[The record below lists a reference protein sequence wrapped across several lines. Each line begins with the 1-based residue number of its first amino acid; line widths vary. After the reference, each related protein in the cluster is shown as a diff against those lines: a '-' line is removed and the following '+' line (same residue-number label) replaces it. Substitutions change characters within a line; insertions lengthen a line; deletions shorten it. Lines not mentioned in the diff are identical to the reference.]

1 MMKQIA
7 TITSLLVA
15 ATLMSACSKHATP
28 ETPKA
33 APAAAAPAQEAPRP
47 ATYDPNLKPAE
58 IVWDSPEKKAEW
70 EAHQARIQAEL
81 QAANQAAAAGQAPS
95 AQQALAA
102 QQAQAA
108 QPAQAAQAP
117 AAPAPVPTH

>member
-15 ATLMSACSKHATP
+15 ATLMSACSKHATT
-28 ETPKA
+28 EAPKA
-33 APAAAAPAQEAPRP
+33 APVAVVPAQEAPRA

-81 QAANQAAAAGQAPS
+81 QAANQAAAQA
-95 AQQALAA
+95 
-102 QQAQAA
+102 AA
-108 QPAQAAQAP
+108 QPSGAP
-117 AAPAPVPTH
+117 QAAPAGAAPVAPTPKH